1 MLALLP
7 GSPHTCLRGV
17 LGMRSMGGGVLGMR
31 LDSVPGMRLGG
42 VLRMKSSGVL
52 GMRLDSV
59 PGMRL
64 GGILRMRV
72 DSVLGMWLGSISE
85 NEVEKNAAARA
96 LIN

>member
-7 GSPHTCLRGV
+7 GSPYTCLRGV
-17 LGMRSMGGGVLGMR
+17 LGMRSMGGGVLEMR
-31 LDSVPGMRLGG
+31 LGSVPGMRLGG
-42 VLRMKSSGVL
+42 V
-52 GMRLDSV
+52 
-59 PGMRL
+59 
-64 GGILRMRV
+64 LRMRV